1 MSLRSIRNRR
11 DELAAANGSALETMI
26 VVTAVVTALYLGRT
40 IAIPIAIA
48 VLISFTLGPLVTWL
62 RRRHLGRLPSILIA
76 ISPVILGWAAFAYVV
91 TTEVGRLAEN
101 IPAYQA
107 NIESKVSRAKE
118 SLPSP
123 EMLQRG
129 SDFLKNLT
137 RSTSDGN
144 SALSNDSRSNNS
156 RPNNSQAPKPRSGES
171 KPIPVQIE
179 SPDPGPM
186 DMLRSVLG
194 PLIDPLSG
202 VGLVLLFV
210 FFFLAEQEA
219 LRDRVIRLAGTRDI
233 HRTTMAMD
241 EAGSRVSRFLLL
253 QSGVNVVFGLTI
265 TLGLYILGLPNAALW
280 GGMVAVLRF
289 IPYFGVIAATILPLA
304 LAFAVDPGWT
314 MLFWTGGLF
323 LALEM
328 TVGNIVEPWLYGS
341 STGLSALAL
350 VVSAIFWT
358 WLWGTIGLL
367 LATPL
372 TVCIA
377 VVGRYVP
384 QLAFLDI
391 LLGNQPPLKPEESF
405 YQRLL
410 AGDPDE
416 ATRQAEDFLKTKSLI
431 EFYGHVALPAL
442 ILAER
447 DRLRGEL
454 DSEHVKQLANGI
466 KTVADNL
473 APENAKPEKQAAQD
487 DNADEAQID
496 SNDIILC
503 VAGRSDLDEA
513 AALLLARLLE
523 GDERTVVT
531 LAYNSAIN
539 ISLPGLDESRIK
551 TVCLSYLDAEAIP
564 HARYLARRFRRRL
577 GTDVCIVAGFWSMGQ
592 NAAQIE
598 HAKTETRADRLVVS
612 FPTAVETIGRTV
624 KNQRYSGTEPDT
636 DLEELA
642 KRISEAMSRIA

>member
-1 MSLRSIRNRR
+1 MSLRSIRSRR

-26 VVTAVVTALYLGRT
+26 VVAAVVTALYLGRT

-76 ISPVILGWAAFAYVV
+76 ISPVLLGWAAFAYVV

-123 EMLQRG
+123 DMLQRG

-137 RSTSDGN
+137 RSPTSAN
-144 SALSNDSRSNNS
+144 QSLSNNS
-156 RPNNSQAPKPRSGES
+156 RPNNSPQAKTRSGES

-202 VGLVLLFV
+202 IGLVLLFV
-210 FFFLAEQEA
+210 IFFLAEQEA

-323 LALEM
+323 LALEL

-416 ATRQAEDFLKTKSLI
+416 ATRQAEDFLKTKSLMA
-431 EFYGHVALPAL
+431 FYSHVAMPAL

-473 APENAKPEKQAAQD
+473 APENVKPAKPAAQD
-487 DNADEAQID
+487 DKTDEAQAD
-496 SNDIILC
+496 PSDIILC

-513 AALLLARLLE
+513 AALLLTRLLE
-523 GDERTVVT
+523 GDERTIVT

-551 TVCLSYLDAEAIP
+551 TVCLSYLDPEAIP

-577 GTDVCIVAGFWSMGQ
+577 GTDVCIVAGFWGMGQ

-612 FPTAVETIGRTV
+612 LPTAVETIGRTV
-624 KNQRYSGTEPDT
+624 KNRRYSGVEPDS

-642 KRISEAMSRIA
+642 KRISDAMSRTA